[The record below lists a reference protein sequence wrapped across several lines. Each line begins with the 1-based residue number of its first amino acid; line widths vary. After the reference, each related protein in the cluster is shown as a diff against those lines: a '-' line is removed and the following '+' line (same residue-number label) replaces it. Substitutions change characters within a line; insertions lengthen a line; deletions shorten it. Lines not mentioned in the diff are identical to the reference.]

1 MCELPDQSFAVADG
15 GYGGGGVAWRV
26 WPDGTQPPQPLP
38 PATAKATCVLPV
50 GSDWLVV
57 SWRKDRVE
65 RTGSIA
71 WQRTDV
77 MNPWAGVVV
86 GDTAL
91 VTEKNCRSLFSGVG
105 KARVVRLALG
115 SGKTV
120 GTLGQGTLQHPRG
133 IAVGPDGCIF
143 VADCMTKMVHVS

>member
-1 MCELPDQSFAVADG
+1 MCELPDQSLAVADL
-15 GYGGGGVAWRV
+15 GGVAWRV

-38 PATAKATCVLPV
+38 PATANATCVLPV
-50 GSDWLVV
+50 GGGGGGDGWLVV
-57 SWRKDRVE
+57 SYNENRVE

-71 WQRTDV
+71 WRRTDV
-77 MNPWAGVVV
+77 KQPWAGVVV

-91 VTEKNCRSLFSGVG
+91 VTETNGGGAG

-115 SGKTV
+115 SGATV
-120 GTLGQGTLQHPRG
+120 GTLGQGTLQYPRG

-143 VADCMTKMVHVS
+143 VADIGTPKVVHVS